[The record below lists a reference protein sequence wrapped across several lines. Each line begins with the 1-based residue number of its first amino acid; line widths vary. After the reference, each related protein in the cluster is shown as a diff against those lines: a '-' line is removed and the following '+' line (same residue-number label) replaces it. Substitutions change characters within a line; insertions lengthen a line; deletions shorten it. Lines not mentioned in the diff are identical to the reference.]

1 MARGI
6 SPAISNAAKLL
17 HSQHKHNSKEARAAK
32 SHARTRAAVQARLRG
47 DKLAVINA
55 SLAAIHEIL
64 EQELQKPVP
73 YRGQLTDTAQT
84 LKGRGKRRQPGRP
97 DTATAGGDEG
107 EPAPTLQSYSPN
119 TDPTSQGPATN
130 LVPGANPH
138 SVPQVIHPQ
147 SQSEW
152 VKELQLEMDRTGA
165 RVPGPITNPDIIWQ
179 FVSGAESIEDPFE
192 RLCRYQAAMR
202 AYGRYYQEQ
211 GETDRAFQVM
221 LLLTNQMKDTFIAH
235 ARIQGLKN
243 PTRDVDGLD
252 AEAEQMSDED
262 LAKMAAGE
270 MPPEGEEE

>member
-1 MARGI
+1 MRD
-6 SPAISNAAKLL
+6 
-17 HSQHKHNSKEARAAK
+17 
-32 SHARTRAAVQARLRG
+32 RLRG

-64 EQELQKPVP
+64 AQELQKPVP
-73 YRGQLTDTAQT
+73 YRGQLCKTAET
-84 LKGRGKRRQPGRP
+84 LKGRGKRRQPGSVG
-97 DTATAGGDEG
+97 AVTAGGDEG
-107 EPAPTLQSYSPN
+107 EPSPTLQSYSAN
-119 TDPTSQGPATN
+119 SDPSPATN
-130 LVPGANPH
+130 LVPGADPH
-138 SVPQVIHPQ
+138 SVPTVIHPQ
-147 SQSEW
+147 SQAEW

-262 LAKMAAGE
+262 LARMAAGE
-270 MPPEGEEE
+270 MPPGGEGG